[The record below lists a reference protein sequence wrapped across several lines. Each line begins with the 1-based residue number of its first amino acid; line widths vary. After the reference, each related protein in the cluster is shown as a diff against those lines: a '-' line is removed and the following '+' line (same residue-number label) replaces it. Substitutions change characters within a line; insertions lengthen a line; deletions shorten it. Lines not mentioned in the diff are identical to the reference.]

1 MLTVILPP
9 AAALEAA
16 AIELNA
22 SAPDVKRRI
31 SVSKALYD
39 LLIGQPA
46 IVRVAGGLVAVVEV
60 PMVPDVAR
68 AKVAHTGGSLAA
80 ARVRAATK
88 LANYNDAV
96 FRERQN
102 PVG

>member
-1 MLTVILPP
+1 MAKPKPQPTAPQRPPP
-9 AAALEAA
+9 AQEPQALPERK
-16 AIELNA
+16 EWYL
-22 SAPDVKRRI
+22 
-31 SVSKALYD
+31 
-39 LLIGQPA
+39 
-46 IVRVAGGLVAVVEV
+46 VRVAGGLVAVVEV